1 MDGVNNNNN
10 NNNNSSGSSSSNNYP
25 SPFPPYELTLRQE
38 IEVDYQM
45 WLADNK
51 LRPMMRKYQM
61 GHQDPMKEL
70 IKSEE
75 DEKKLRAEH
84 WLYFKANVIPKE
96 KKKLEDEIKKQSIV
110 MIEEADKDK
119 ELSYFIGK
127 LKGKEDLLGKDREYY
142 RKVLDEEIEKESQLE
157 G

>member
-10 NNNNSSGSSSSNNYP
+10 NSSSSSSSYQ
-25 SPFPPYELTLRQE
+25 SPFPPYNLSLKQE
-38 IEVDYQM
+38 IEANFQM

-61 GHQDPMKEL
+61 GHQDAMKEL

-75 DEKKLRAEH
+75 DEKKLRTEH
-84 WLYFKANVIPKE
+84 WLYYKGNVIPKE
-96 KKKLEDEIKKQSIV
+96 KKKLEDEIKKELIV
-110 MIEEADKDK
+110 MREGADKDK
-119 ELSYFIGK
+119 DLSYFVAK